1 MKIKILGSAA
11 AEAIPCHF
19 CGCRVCETARING
32 GKDLRRRTSY
42 LIDED
47 TLVDYGP
54 DINWQ
59 FNEFKIDSRKLDRV
73 LITHLHEDHIDPTE
87 LAWRH
92 HGYAKQPIKQ
102 IKLYASE
109 KVHCRIIG
117 SLAIDGACRSYESL
131 GIDPIPVSPDGST
144 KYVED
149 GKDFKL
155 TAFLANHAPGMN
167 PCTFIV
173 ERSGKKLFVC
183 NDTGYFSEQVWEKLS
198 NAHADAIVID
208 CTYGCKVGNI
218 RNGHMSGDIV
228 LEMIDRMRVINALS
242 EEAVVVANHF
252 SHNGDCTH
260 AELEAFF
267 NPHGIV
273 VGYDGLEI
281 DVAATS
287 S

>member
-87 LAWRH
+87 LAWRR

-242 EEAVVVANHF
+242 EEAVLVANHF

>member
-19 CGCRVCETARING
+19 CGCRVCEAARINR

-59 FNEFKIDSRKLDRV
+59 FNEFKIDSQKLDRV

-87 LAWRH
+87 LIWRRN
-92 HGYAKQPIKQ
+92 GFARQPIKQ

-109 KVHCRIIG
+109 NVHCRIIG
-117 SLAIDGACRSYESL
+117 LLAFDGACRSYVAL
-131 GIDPIPVSPDGST
+131 GIDPVSVYPDGST
-144 KYVED
+144 KYRED
-149 GKDFKL
+149 DKDFKL

-173 ERSGKKLFVC
+173 ERSGKKLFIC
-183 NDTGYFSEQVWEKLS
+183 NDTGYFSEQVWEKLRDVR
-198 NAHADAIVID
+198 ADAIVID
-208 CTYGCKVGNI
+208 CTCGCKTKNI
-218 RNGHMSGDIV
+218 RNGHMSGDVV
-228 LEMIDRMRVINALS
+228 LEVIDRMRGIKALS
-242 EEAVVVANHF
+242 DDALVVANHF

-260 AELEAFF
+260 ADIEAFF

-273 VGYDGLEI
+273 AGYDGLEFE
-281 DVAATS
+281 VGR
-287 S
+287 